1 MNDESC
7 YTGMRKR
14 KDCEETDE
22 KTWQEAGQKSIKS
35 VRLYHGPLD
44 PLQPA
49 PTAPQSPI
57 FCLAVIVGEQSLGH
71 V

>member
-35 VRLYHGPLD
+35 VRLYVRTYL
-44 PLQPA
+44 LLI
-49 PTAPQSPI
+49 PTLRLVRPPFS
-57 FCLAVIVGEQSLGH
+57 FYSMGR
-71 V
+71 